1 MGATKNEPKPSRRP
15 STAGSIDMGQKEGAV
30 GNLHCS
36 LHEIGL
42 LLLLLWPLQLPP
54 PRLRACPTQMRQQS
68 RRRVPMRAS
77 SRLGCRDSMIRQCCA
92 CLTKKPDCF
101 RRQRHHREQ
110 AQAARPGYRRLY
122 EKCG

>member
-1 MGATKNEPKPSRRP
+1 MVATKTGLRPSRHP
-15 STAGSIDMGQKEGAV
+15 STVGSIDMGQKEGAV

-36 LHEIGL
+36 LHEIGRP
-42 LLLLLWPLQLPP
+42 LLLLWPLLLLP

-77 SRLGCRDSMIRQCCA
+77 SRLGCRDSMIRQWCA

-110 AQAARPGYRRLY
+110 AQAARPGYRRLNGKY
-122 EKCG
+122 G